1 MSAKLVLSPRM
12 ALSLFPPTEH
22 KANRGAPG
30 VPGHAWGPGH
40 TWWGTGPRVG
50 DERPRLCRGWLLV
63 VGAGVEAGV
72 GLRGCAGPARGPSSL
87 ATLTLLGSLP
97 AAAARFLQQ
106 VLPQPGSALCCPLL
120 RFDPTALAAVWRR
133 ADPLLRSQCSRGGGS
148 RSPSGTC
155 CGRSGDASWAHL
167 GQE

>member
-1 MSAKLVLSPRM
+1 MSAKLVLSPRT

-22 KANRGAPG
+22 NANRRAPG

-50 DERPRLCRGWLLV
+50 DERPRLCHGWLLV
-63 VGAGVEAGV
+63 VGAGV
-72 GLRGCAGPARGPSSL
+72 GLRGSAGPARGPSAL
-87 ATLTLLGSLP
+87 ATLTLPGSLP

-120 RFDPTALAAVWRR
+120 RFDPMSLAAVWRR
-133 ADPLLRSQCSRGGGS
+133 ADPLLRAQCSRGGGP
-148 RSPSGTC
+148 RSPLGTW